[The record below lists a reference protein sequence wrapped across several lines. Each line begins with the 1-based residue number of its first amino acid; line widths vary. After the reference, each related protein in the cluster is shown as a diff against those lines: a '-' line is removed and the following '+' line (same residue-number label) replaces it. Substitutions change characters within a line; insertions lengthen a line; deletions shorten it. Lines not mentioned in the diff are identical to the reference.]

1 MDVFTGQEVLVSNVA
16 DVYEDFQT
24 GLKTTFKFITPDVK
38 EVKGVDGKTYVLSV
52 STDGTRLI
60 ATDKDNPL
68 DYADV
73 AVLSGTSGNYT
84 NTTVT
89 YQENAIAKAV
99 LNYADHVDLGDGET
113 LTAKVQMNIVNKCD
127 KAIEVLNNKFDVK
140 FLRPI
145 SVLPAAN
152 DELEDALDGGDVI
165 DVADILTFTDWREY
179 AFKDHSNYFGFYGV
193 SAIAIDVNDVTI
205 NMEGSKELL
214 KEVYPAVEIAYTPA
228 TGNIS
233 INNMGTFSWKNNGT
247 TLSADATIYLP
258 VEVTYKW
265 GVVKVE
271 IPVTVKK
278 TVGQD

>member
-1 MDVFTGQEVLVSNVA
+1 M
-16 DVYEDFQT
+16 
-24 GLKTTFKFITPDVK
+24 
-38 EVKGVDGKTYVLSV
+38 SV

-73 AVLSGTSGNYT
+73 AVLSGTSSNYT